1 MVTAVTTTFL
11 GKPVLTSL
19 FKNAKNMVSINE
31 NMFNQ
36 RIYAEMIKAVY
47 YPALYLFVTL

>member
-31 NMFNQ
+31 NMFHDHQLMSSSGNLQ
-36 RIYAEMIKAVY
+36 SEDLR
-47 YPALYLFVTL
+47 